1 VPQSVPQRA
10 DILGAGLEVRWIG
23 PAPDQAPTIVFLHEG
38 LGSATMWRD
47 FPDRLSSA
55 TGCGALV
62 YSRIG
67 YGNSD
72 PVHGPRSLRFMHDEA
87 LHVLPAIVQR
97 FHIEDLILFGHSD
110 GASIAIIY
118 AGSRRQR
125 VRALVLEAPHVF
137 IEPVCIDSIRS
148 IANAYEATPLRDRL
162 ARYHGANTES
172 MFRSWTDVWLSPE
185 FPAWNIEEYLP
196 AIDSPVLVVQ
206 GEEDQYGTL
215 KQVDAVLTQVAG
227 PAQSLILSDCGHSP
241 HSEHPAVVLDA
252 ASRFLRQ
259 ILDA

>member
-1 VPQSVPQRA
+1 MPQRA
-10 DILGAGLEVRWIG
+10 EILGTGLEVRWIG
-23 PAPDQAPTIVFLHEG
+23 PPPDQAPTIVFLHEG
-38 LGSATMWRD
+38 LGSARMWRD

-62 YSRIG
+62 YSRLG
-67 YGNSD
+67 YGGSD

-87 LHVLPAIVQR
+87 LHVLPAIVER
-97 FHIEDLILFGHSD
+97 FQIEDLILFGHSD

-118 AGSRRQR
+118 AGSGRRPL
-125 VRALVLEAPHVF
+125 RALVLEAPHVF
-137 IEPVCIDSIRS
+137 IEPICIESIRS
-148 IANAYEATPLRDRL
+148 IANEYETTPLRDRL

-172 MFRSWTDVWLSPE
+172 MFKSWTDVWLSPE

-196 AIDSPVLVVQ
+196 VIASPVLVVQ
-206 GEEDQYGTL
+206 GEADQYGTL

-227 PAQSLILSDCGHSP
+227 PVQSLVLPDCGHSP
-241 HSEHPAVVLDA
+241 HSQHPGEGLDA

-259 ILDA
+259 TLDAG

>member
-1 VPQSVPQRA
+1 
-10 DILGAGLEVRWIG
+10 
-23 PAPDQAPTIVFLHEG
+23 
-38 LGSATMWRD
+38 MWRD

-62 YSRIG
+62 YSRLG
-67 YGNSD
+67 YGGSD

-87 LHVLPAIVQR
+87 LHVLPAIVER
-97 FHIEDLILFGHSD
+97 FQIKDLILFGHSD

-118 AGSRRQR
+118 AGSGRRPL
-125 VRALVLEAPHVF
+125 RALVLEAPHVF
-137 IEPVCIDSIRS
+137 IEPVCIESIRR
-148 IANAYEATPLRDRL
+148 IANEYETTPLRDRL

-172 MFRSWTDVWLSPE
+172 MFKSWTEVWLSPE

-196 AIDSPVLVVQ
+196 AITSPVLVVQ

-215 KQVDAVLTQVAG
+215 KQVEAVLTHVAG
-227 PAQSLILSDCGHSP
+227 PAQSLVLPDCGHAP
-241 HSEHPAVVLDA
+241 HSQHPDEVLDA

-259 ILDA
+259 ILDAG